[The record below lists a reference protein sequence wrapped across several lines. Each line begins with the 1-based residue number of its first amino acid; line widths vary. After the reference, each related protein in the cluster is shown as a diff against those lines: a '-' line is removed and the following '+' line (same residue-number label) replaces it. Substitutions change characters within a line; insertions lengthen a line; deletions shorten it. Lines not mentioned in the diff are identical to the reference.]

1 MSYHPQRLI
10 VLFDGTWNDPQDN
23 TNVVKLARSIAPF
36 AGKYRQRFY
45 YNPGVGTR
53 KATRLLG
60 GMFGVGLSKHLLQG
74 YDWLARH
81 YRPGDEVWVFG
92 FSRGAYT
99 ARSMVGMIRKCGL
112 LHIVTPNQLSL
123 AERLYRDK
131 SAAPNSEICQQ
142 FRRQYSQEITI
153 HLLGV
158 WDTVGALGVPG
169 TMLSERGTYSW
180 HDTQLSKIVERAY
193 QAIALDE
200 HRAVYQAVPWTNHNG
215 QKKPAQLAVEQRWF
229 IGAHANVGGG
239 YLNDPLADLP
249 LAWMQQ
255 QASNAGLLLTPVIP
269 AKQAWLSAPT
279 DSYQAFLA
287 GWYARYRHLF
297 YSDTARLYRPLYT
310 DAAGNL
316 SVGVTIDDSVWQ
328 RWQQLSSYRPN
339 SLINAGLEP
348 NKPLPNR

>member
-1 MSYHPQRLI
+1 MSYQPQRLI

-23 TNVVKLARSIAPF
+23 TNVAKLARSIAPF
-36 AGKYRQRFY
+36 DGECRQRFFY
-45 YNPGVGTR
+45 SPGVGTS
-53 KATRLLG
+53 ATTRLTG
-60 GMFGVGLSKHLLQG
+60 GMFGVGLSKNLLQG

-81 YRPGDEVWVFG
+81 YRPGDEVWIFG

-112 LHIVTPNQLSL
+112 LHIVTPAQLAA

-131 SAAPNSEICQQ
+131 SAAPDAEQCRQ
-142 FRRQYSQEITI
+142 FRHQYSQTI
-153 HLLGV
+153 SIHFLGV

-180 HDTQLSKIVERAY
+180 HDTKLSKIVERAY

-200 HRAVYQAVPWTNHNG
+200 HRAVYNTVPWTSIDG

-239 YLNDPLADLP
+239 YANDLLADIP

-255 QASNAGLLLTPVIP
+255 QALAAGLALTATEPDEFAWLTP
-269 AKQAWLSAPT
+269 PT
-279 DSYQAFLA
+279 DSYRQFMSGFYA
-287 GWYARYRHLF
+287 GYRRLF
-297 YSDTARLYRPLYT
+297 YGGNGRVDRPLYKDT
-310 DAAGNL
+310 AGNL
-316 SVGVTIDDSVWQ
+316 SVGVTVDPSVWQ
-328 RWQQLSSYRPN
+328 RWHQVSDYRPN
-339 SLINAGLEP
+339 SLIDAGLAP
-348 NKPLPNR
+348 RRT